1 MYSLAGLWLDEKN
14 VHGLWLAGR
23 LQRARIWFSFLQQSV
38 CAVVVKTPEQAK
50 DNVDNVI
57 VNISKFFCSE
67 K

>member
-1 MYSLAGLWLDEKN
+1 
-14 VHGLWLAGR
+14 
-23 LQRARIWFSFLQQSV
+23 
-38 CAVVVKTPEQAK
+38 VKTPEQAK